1 MFYMASTK
9 IAPEKT
15 AAEIQALLGKHGAKQ
30 ILSEYEN
37 SEIVALSFAI
47 EVNYQRVP
55 FRLPLR
61 WEACLKAMKEEGRTP
76 RSMCNAE
83 QARRTAWRVLLR
95 WVQAQLAMIDTQM
108 VSMMEVMLPYAQM
121 GELTLYEQ
129 LEQDHFKML
138 PDMSP

>member
-37 SEIVALSFAI
+37 SEIVALSFVI

-55 FRLPLR
+55 FILPLR
-61 WEACLKAMKEEGRTP
+61 WEAYHCDHEEDCTTPTQVCRQCPNEKASASLDICQNRTLEFEEFEDERGK
-76 RSMCNAE
+76 A
-83 QARRTAWRVLLR
+83 
-95 WVQAQLAMIDTQM
+95 
-108 VSMMEVMLPYAQM
+108 
-121 GELTLYEQ
+121 
-129 LEQDHFKML
+129 
-138 PDMSP
+138 